1 MGQFLLLVVVA
12 LTVGAVVFGVTVL
25 LTGGDPGLSAAE
37 PDGRAV
43 PLPGTRPLVEDDIEH
58 VRFDTALRGYRMAQV
73 DQAMRR
79 TAYDIGYKDELIN
92 VLEAEVAALRS
103 GRFSDAEVLR
113 RAREAAR
120 SAAGATVEPTT
131 TATETDSA
139 TETGSA
145 TETDSEAAAT
155 AVAVEAADPAAV
167 DPQAADSLAA
177 PGVQSGDDSVAEA
190 AEGGPSATGPDADSS
205 PVEPPVDSS
214 GDSSAEPR
222 NSTATESGKPAST
235 ESGKSALAE
244 SDPSEPV
251 EAESDLDG
259 AAAEAGAA
267 EATSDSDPNTVLP
280 SRR

>member
-79 TAYDIGYKDELIN
+79 AAYDIGYKDELIN

-103 GRFSDAEVLR
+103 GRFPDAEVLR

-120 SAAGATVEPTT
+120 SAAGATAEPTT
-131 TATETDSA
+131 TADSSTETDSDA
-139 TETGSA
+139 E
-145 TETDSEAAAT
+145 AT
-155 AVAVEAADPAAV
+155 AGAAVTAGAVEAADPAAV
-167 DPQAADSLAA
+167 EPTASDPLVA
-177 PGVQSGDDSVAEA
+177 PTVQSGDDSVVGGA
-190 AEGGPSATGPDADSS
+190 AEGGPGATGADADSS
-205 PVEPPVDSS
+205 PVESPVESPVDSS
-214 GDSSAEPR
+214 SESQAEPH
-222 NSTATESGKPAST
+222 NPPAAGSGKPAST
-235 ESGKSALAE
+235 G
-244 SDPSEPV
+244 SDLGEPV

-259 AAAEAGAA
+259 AAPESGVEAAD
-267 EATSDSDPNTVLP
+267 ATSGSDPSSALP